1 MNYELLIFG
10 SASSAVPALFVYFVI
25 VVLLDFIRS
34 MLFSN

>member
-10 SASSAVPALFVYFVI
+10 SASSAIPALTVYFVI
-25 VVLLDFIRS
+25 VIILDFIRS